1 MLFFFLGRHTFKT
14 ISFTNN
20 NAKFASLISSI
31 KTSISSTLSTQS
43 ISSKD
48 TIIENTFPLIKK
60 AYSLNVN
67 NKEVS
72 SLKSSLNTLYYKT
85 NNVVPISNIKVLS
98 DIGILYP
105 GSSISSAASLNGYLY
120 LTDPVAQYVF
130 KLSESNVS
138 TPQVL
143 ESLKTGTEIPQAIA
157 YSRYNQT
164 MFLYDTNKGLLTI
177 GSNGAINAQAS
188 PVSNPISDVVT
199 YSGDLYL
206 LAPKT
211 GTIYLGSNSSFNI
224 SKVFSSPLLKGAKS
238 IAIDGNIFAIGVNG
252 NIIRFYNNTI
262 TPFSISNIAAMQYP
276 LIHPSSIYDTQYT
289 NYLYI
294 LDPQHQRIVVL
305 QKPVAGA
312 TNTID
317 YTFTKQYVYTGHQ
330 NIFKNATYMTLSAN
344 QQEAYIIEGSKII
357 KMNI

>member
-1 MLFFFLGRHTFKT
+1 LLFFFLGRHNFKT
-14 ISFTNN
+14 ISFANN
-20 NAKFASLISSI
+20 SAEFQTVISKI
-31 KTSISSTLSTQS
+31 KTSITS
-43 ISSKD
+43 IESAQTTSSKD
-48 TIIENTFPLIKK
+48 IIIENTLPLIKK
-60 AYSLNVN
+60 AYSLSVN

-72 SLKSSLNTLYYKT
+72 SLKSSLNALYYKT
-85 NNVVPISNIKVLS
+85 NDIVPVSNITVLS
-98 DIGILYP
+98 DVGILYP

-120 LTDPVAQYVF
+120 LTDPIAQYVF

-143 ESLKTGTEIPQAIA
+143 ESLKTGTEIPQSIA
-157 YSRYNQT
+157 YSRYSQT

-177 GSNGAINAQAS
+177 GTDGAINEQAP
-188 PVSNPISDVVT
+188 PVSSQISDVAT
-199 YSGDLYL
+199 YGGSLYL

-211 GTIYLGSNSSFNI
+211 GAIYLGSNTSFNI

-238 IAIDGNIFAIGVNG
+238 IAVDGNIFAIGVNG
-252 NIIRFYNNTI
+252 NIIRFYNNTV
-262 TPFSISNIAAMQYP
+262 TPFSISNIPAMQYP

-289 NYLYI
+289 NHIYV
-294 LDPQHQRIVVL
+294 LDPRHQRIVVL
-305 QKPVAGA
+305 QKPTIGA

-317 YTFTKQYVYTGHQ
+317 YTFVKQYVYTGNQ